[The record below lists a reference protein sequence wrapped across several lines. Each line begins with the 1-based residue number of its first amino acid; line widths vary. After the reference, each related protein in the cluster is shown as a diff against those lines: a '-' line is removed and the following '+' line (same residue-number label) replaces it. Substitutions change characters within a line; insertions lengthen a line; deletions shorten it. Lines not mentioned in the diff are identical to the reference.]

1 MIKNTID
8 PAKIRLSRGDISRRN
23 WGYLLDLGETFLQQ
37 IEAGKRP
44 MPEKNFEALLEV
56 TGKPREW
63 FLKKEEESG
72 EQQK

>member
-44 MPEKNFEALLEV
+44 MPEKNFEKLLEA

-63 FLKKEEESG
+63 FEKEEESG